1 MAASGAI
8 RAAIFPSGCRAMTCR
23 PLARPL
29 AAALA
34 VALAAIAAPAAA
46 EVPLFKA
53 GDTAVS
59 LEGLLQY
66 DGNWFHDDIADLDG
80 DPFDDDSSEY
90 AVRRAEVA
98 IKGASAGVFSW
109 ALGYDFAAEKFLDA
123 YGAWKFDS
131 GTTLTVGQ
139 SKVPLGLEALGSSR
153 THDFVAVSSASM
165 FSLGRRLGVKAQH
178 TTGDWTLAGSV
189 FGREYG
195 EATARGGGYAARA
208 AWAPIN
214 GDGRL
219 LHLGAAFADT
229 DTNADT
235 LRLRARPQADLAV
248 ARLADAGTMRDA
260 DRLRAFGLEGAW
272 ITGPVKLQGEWLHGR
287 VDRYGPAGDFD
298 ADAGYLS
305 AVWNV
310 SGEGWTYKAGTIGTA
325 SPAAARGLW
334 QVGARLDHVN
344 LDDGPIGGGTMD
356 ALTLGVNWYGGKHVR
371 LSANYVMVESERL
384 GLSDDPDIVEARVQ
398 LHW

>member
-1 MAASGAI
+1 
-8 RAAIFPSGCRAMTCR
+8 MTRR
-23 PLARPL
+23 PVSRPPVCV
-29 AAALA
+29 LA
-34 VALAAIAAPAAA
+34 VALAALAAPVAA
-46 EVPLFKA
+46 EVPLFEA

-59 LEGLLQY
+59 LEGLVQY
-66 DGNWFHDDIADLDG
+66 DGNWFHDDVADLDG

-98 IKGASAGVFSW
+98 IKGSGSGGFSW
-109 ALGYDFAAEKFLDA
+109 ALGYDFASEKFLDA
-123 YGAWKFDS
+123 YGAWKS
-131 GTTLTVGQ
+131 EAGTLLTVGQ

-153 THDFVAVSSASM
+153 THDFIAVSSASM
-165 FSLGRRLGVKAQH
+165 FSLGRRLGLKAQH
-178 TTGDWTLAGSV
+178 TTGDWTFAAAA

-195 EATARGGGYAARA
+195 DDAARGGGFAARA
-208 AWAPIN
+208 AWAPVD

-219 LHLGAAFADT
+219 LHLGAAIADSDT
-229 DTNADT
+229 DADT

-248 ARLADAGTMRDA
+248 VRLADAGTMRDA

-287 VDRYGPAGDFD
+287 VDRYGPTGDFD

-305 AVWNV
+305 AVWNLT
-310 SGEGWTYKAGTIGTA
+310 GETWSYKAGTIGTP

-334 QVGARLDHVN
+334 QLGARLDHVN
-344 LDDGPIGGGTMD
+344 LDDGPIAGGTMD
-356 ALTLGVNWYGGKHVR
+356 ALTLGVNWYAGRHVR
-371 LSANYVMVESERL
+371 LSANYVRVESERM
-384 GLSDDPDIVEARVQ
+384 GLSDDPHIVEGRVQ